1 MRAPTLCAEDGCGE
15 LVTRGRC
22 PKHEREHKDKRNLR
36 YRRTDTHVER
46 TETHWRMI
54 RARYLAEHDPCE
66 HEGCDA
72 MATDVHHKIDR
83 ADGGTSAFDNL
94 EALCHSHHS
103 KVTAERQVR
112 LVPRNPR

>member
-1 MRAPTLCAEDGCGE
+1 
-15 LVTRGRC
+15 V
-22 PKHEREHKDKRNLR
+22 HERAHKDRLNLR

-46 TETHWRMI
+46 TESHWRMI
-54 RARYLAEHDPCE
+54 RARFLATHDVCE
-66 HEGCDA
+66 FDGDCE
-72 MATDVHHKIDR
+72 MPATEVHHKVDR

-94 EALCHSHHS
+94 EAFCKSHHS